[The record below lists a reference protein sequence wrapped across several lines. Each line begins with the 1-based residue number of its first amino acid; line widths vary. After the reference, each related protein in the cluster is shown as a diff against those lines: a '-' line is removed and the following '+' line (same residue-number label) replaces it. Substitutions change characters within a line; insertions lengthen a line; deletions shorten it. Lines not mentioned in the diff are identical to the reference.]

1 MPRMLVHQDHRISQ
15 VAQVNRDLL
24 TWGRGED
31 HLLPNLRH
39 QTLKQLDHHEEPHL
53 DQPVTLQAMVSLVL
67 VLAPVLDHTTQYLD
81 LQTPAHRLK
90 WGLRMDRD
98 LALPDH
104 NSHRWAP
111 ETLVRDHHKWVEAK
125 GHPAQIQHCDQL
137 VPVLDQN
144 KGWRPQEQVVEAPG
158 LGLCRV
164 LRMVLLDK
172 DPVQDQALK
181 LARHDRHKVLPT
193 ALLDHHIPVLVAASA
208 PFRRDKAAR
217 GLVLPCDLSL
227 EFR

>member
-15 VAQVNRDLL
+15 VAQANRDLP
-24 TWGRGED
+24 TWAHEQC

-39 QTLKQLDHHEEPHL
+39 QMLKELDHHEEPHL
-53 DQPVTLQAMVSLVL
+53 DQPVTFQAMVDLVLVL
-67 VLAPVLDHTTQYLD
+67 VLAHKTQYPD
-81 LQTPAHRLK
+81 LQTPGHRLK

-98 LALPDH
+98 LALQDH

-111 ETLVRDHHKWVEAK
+111 ETLGRDHHKWVEAK
-125 GHPAQIQHCDQL
+125 GHPAQIQHCDRL

-144 KGWRPQEQVVEAPG
+144 KVWRRQEQVVEALG

-164 LRMVLLDK
+164 LRMVLLAK
-172 DPVQDQALK
+172 DPVQDLALK
-181 LARHDRHKVLPT
+181 MLRHDRHKVLPM
-193 ALLDHHIPVLVAASA
+193 ALLDHHIPVLEAASA

-217 GLVLPCDLSL
+217 GLVPPCDLSL